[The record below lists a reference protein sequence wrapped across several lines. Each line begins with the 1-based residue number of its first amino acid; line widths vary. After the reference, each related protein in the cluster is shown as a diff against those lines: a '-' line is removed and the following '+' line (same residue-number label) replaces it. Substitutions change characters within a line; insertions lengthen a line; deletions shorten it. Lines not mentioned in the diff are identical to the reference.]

1 MKYYRL
7 PRQTLILWQ
16 ARALSA
22 TFLLSVCLLI
32 LFKMWGG
39 LIFAIATTILWV
51 TAVIIVWIYLP
62 LLWRSFKITV
72 GEDAVEVRRG
82 RIFINVHV
90 LPFYKTVYSL
100 SYQTPFARKIGFAG
114 LILKGPRSR
123 IFIPELPK
131 KYVEDIRIAVLGEKS
146 EI

>member
-1 MKYYRL
+1 MKCYLL

-16 ARALSA
+16 VRALSA

-32 LFKMWGG
+32 LFKIWGG
-39 LIFAIATTILWV
+39 LIFAIATVILWG

-72 GEDAVEVRRG
+72 EEDSVNIKRG
-82 RIFINVHV
+82 RIFTNIHI

-100 SYQTPFARKIGFAG
+100 SFQTPFARKIGFAG

-123 IFIPELPK
+123 VFIPELPK
-131 KYVEDIRIAVLGEKS
+131 SYIEEIITAVLGEKK
-146 EI
+146 